1 MRLGNTSETPELG
14 EIVLTR
20 LCTALS
26 AVLGDGL
33 KHHLAGFQMFGSV
46 QITVWKVVEA
56 SVEIGKFSLPAD
68 KTISRTIISIKSF
81 LNI

>member
-1 MRLGNTSETPELG
+1 VLLTSIFDDIFLQLRLGNTTETPELG

-56 SVEIGKFSLPAD
+56 SVEIGELKE
-68 KTISRTIISIKSF
+68 
-81 LNI
+81 